1 MDAWKAKYGTHML
14 IAQAYCKV
22 FDKSV
27 RHPDTIE
34 IRQGL
39 QELSEEAVM
48 DLPPFFQQLAV
59 EMDNELQRIEQVQAP
74 DDEEK

>member
-22 FDKSV
+22 FDKSKS
-27 RHPDTIE
+27 HPDTIE
-34 IRQGL
+34 IRLGL
-39 QELSEEAVM
+39 QELSEEAVL

-59 EMDNELQRIEQVQAP
+59 EMDNELQRIEQIQAP